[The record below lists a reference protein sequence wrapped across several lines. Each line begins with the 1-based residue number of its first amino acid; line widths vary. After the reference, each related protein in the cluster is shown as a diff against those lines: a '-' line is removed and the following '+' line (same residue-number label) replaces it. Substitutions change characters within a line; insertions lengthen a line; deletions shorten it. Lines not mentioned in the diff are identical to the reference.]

1 MLFQSSTRSARRV
14 VILLVALALAALAAG
29 PAAWASPATDKKDD
43 CKRST
48 VPCKQTD
55 LSISKKAAGVKHS
68 DDFIFTITV
77 KNNGKI
83 PAEDVV
89 VTDQLSQYFVLE
101 SVNGPGC
108 TYGQKVKC
116 TIGTLKAGKSAT
128 ITIRVDIEPD
138 NFKGKIKNTASVTS
152 STKDTNSKNNSAS
165 ATVTYKRDK

>member
-1 MLFQSSTRSARRV
+1 MIFQSSTHSARRV
-14 VILLVALALAALAAG
+14 IILLVALALAALAAS
-29 PAAWASPATDKKDD
+29 PAAWASPATDKKND

-55 LSISKKAAGVKHS
+55 LSISKKASAVKNS

-83 PAEDVV
+83 PAENVV
-89 VTDQLSQYFVLE
+89 VTDQLSRYFVLE

-108 TYGQKVKC
+108 THSQTVKC
-116 TIGTLKAGKSAT
+116 TIGTLKAGKSAK
-128 ITIRVDIEPD
+128 ITIRVDVEPD
-138 NFKGKIKNTASVTS
+138 NFKGKIKNTASVSS
-152 STKDTNSKNNSAS
+152 STQDSNGKNNSAS